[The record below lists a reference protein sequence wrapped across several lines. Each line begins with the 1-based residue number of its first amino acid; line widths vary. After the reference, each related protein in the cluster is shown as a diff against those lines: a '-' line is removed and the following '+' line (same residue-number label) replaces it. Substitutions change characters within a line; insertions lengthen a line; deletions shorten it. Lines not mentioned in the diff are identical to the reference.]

1 MADLSVS
8 DSKDENHF
16 ELEKRLREL
25 NSWLS
30 AHRSSPSVSANRL
43 NINDGDDGRDDRS
56 QGKTSVAMSSR
67 SGQGSGQGQ
76 GQGRDAKSHRDGGYE
91 SDADSLTAPQDT
103 ARGKQ
108 GDAKDTDAGRRYDS
122 RRCTITCFN
131 PDGSPLQGT
140 TCTSHTHHIHITCMT
155 VTYCAIV
162 RYQCNLI
169 PFPCTS

>member
-30 AHRSSPSVSANRL
+30 AHRSSPSVSASRL

-67 SGQGSGQGQ
+67 SGQGSGQ

-108 GDAKDTDAGRRYDS
+108 GDAKDTDAGHRYDS

-131 PDGSPLQGT
+131 PDGSPLQGIT
-140 TCTSHTHHIHITCMT
+140 YTSH
-155 VTYCAIV
+155 V
-162 RYQCNLI
+162 
-169 PFPCTS
+169 

>member
-30 AHRSSPSVSANRL
+30 AHRSSPSVSASRL

-56 QGKTSVAMSSR
+56 QGKVSVAVSSR
-67 SGQGSGQGQ
+67 SGQGQ
-76 GQGRDAKSHRDGGYE
+76 GQGRDVKSHKDGDYE

-103 ARGKQ
+103 SSRGKQ
-108 GDAKDTDAGRRYDS
+108 SEAKESDAGHRYDS

-131 PDGSPLQGT
+131 PDGSPLQGIK
-140 TCTSHTHHIHITCMT
+140 CYLSCITLPKENRIFFSMVWGGT
-155 VTYCAIV
+155 KKNS
-162 RYQCNLI
+162 NL
-169 PFPCTS
+169 FLEK

>member
-30 AHRSSPSVSANRL
+30 AHRSSPSASASRL
-43 NINDGDDGRDDRS
+43 NVNEGEDGKDDRS
-56 QGKTSVAMSSR
+56 QGKSSAAISSR
-67 SGQGSGQGQ
+67 LGLGQGL
-76 GQGRDAKSHRDGGYE
+76 GRDMKLHKDGGYE

-103 ARGKQ
+103 SQGKQ
-108 GDAKDTDAGRRYDS
+108 SEAKEADAGHRYDS

-131 PDGSPLQGT
+131 PDGSPLQGGKY
-140 TCTSHTHHIHITCMT
+140 I
-155 VTYCAIV
+155 
-162 RYQCNLI
+162 
-169 PFPCTS
+169 

>member
-1 MADLSVS
+1 MNVRTFMQIGDGNAALDELVCQSVQVMADLSVS
-8 DSKDENHF
+8 DSKDENYF

-25 NSWLS
+25 NSWLT
-30 AHRSSPSVSANRL
+30 AHRSSPSVSASRL
-43 NINDGDDGRDDRS
+43 SINDGDDGRDDRS

-67 SGQGSGQGQ
+67 SGQGSGQ

-108 GDAKDTDAGRRYDS
+108 GDAKNTDAGRRYDS

-131 PDGSPLQGT
+131 PDGSPLQGIT
-140 TCTSHTHHIHITCMT
+140 YISHTYHM
-155 VTYCAIV
+155 
-162 RYQCNLI
+162 
-169 PFPCTS
+169 

>member
-30 AHRSSPSVSANRL
+30 AHRSSPSVSASRL

-56 QGKTSVAMSSR
+56 QGKVSVAISSR
-67 SGQGSGQGQ
+67 SGQGQGQGQ
-76 GQGRDAKSHRDGGYE
+76 GQGRDMKSHKDGDYE

-103 ARGKQ
+103 LRGKQ
-108 GDAKDTDAGRRYDS
+108 SEAKESDAGHRYDS

-131 PDGSPLQGT
+131 PDGSPLQG
-140 TCTSHTHHIHITCMT
+140 SIKYI
-155 VTYCAIV
+155 
-162 RYQCNLI
+162 L
-169 PFPCTS
+169 